1 MEVKEQ
7 TFSKTMSLVR
17 NIDFLSA
24 ALGASTGLNIVPVG
38 TPGATATDVVALHGH
53 SHQRV
58 ADILQTV

>member
-1 MEVKEQ
+1 M
-7 TFSKTMSLVR
+7 
-17 NIDFLSA
+17 SA